1 MKNILGT
8 MTVASLIA
16 VGGGALLGS
25 SVNEANAQ
33 SACFTQCMSN
43 AGWGEQKC
51 SAYCYG
57 DQTEPQPVVQS
68 QSPPQTKSQV
78 FGYVRRADDRK
89 VRRGGC
95 GAFHYWNGRS
105 CIDARVESPKD

>member
-1 MKNILGT
+1 MKDILGT

-57 DQTEPQPVVQS
+57 DQTEPQVQS
-68 QSPPQTKSQV
+68 QSQTKSKV
-78 FGYVRRADDRK
+78 FGYVRRADDRN
-89 VRRGGC
+89 VRRAGC

-105 CIDARVESPKD
+105 CIDARVESSKD